1 MLEAIIQNKIRCAL
15 SSEDSIVLRLNSGK
29 FYQGKVVYSN
39 EFKQNVLINLRVVEG
54 LPPGTSDLQYIDRK
68 GVAFIETKTPTG
80 KPSPEQIKFINR
92 MRQLGH
98 RAGIARSVE
107 EALDIVNNR
116 T

>member
-1 MLEAIIQNKIRCAL
+1 MLESVIQNKIRCAL
-15 SSEDSIVLRLNSGK
+15 SKYGVVIRMNTGNVQTQSGTYIRCGVK
-29 FYQGKVVYSN
+29 GM
-39 EFKQNVLINLRVVEG
+39 
-54 LPPGTSDLQYIDRK
+54 SDLLFVGQGYI
-68 GVAFIETKTPTG
+68 AWIEVKTPTG

-107 EALDIVNNR
+107 EALEIVNRR

>member
-1 MLEAIIQNKIRCAL
+1 MLESVIQNKIRCAL
-15 SSEDSIVLRLNSGK
+15 SKYGVVIRMNTGNVQTQSGTYIRCGVK
-29 FYQGKVVYSN
+29 GM
-39 EFKQNVLINLRVVEG
+39 
-54 LPPGTSDLQYIDRK
+54 SDLLFVGQGYI
-68 GVAFIETKTPTG
+68 AWIEVKTPTG

-107 EALDIVNNR
+107 EALEIVNNR

>member
-1 MLEAIIQNKIRCAL
+1 MRESVIQNKIRCEL
-15 SSEDSIVLRLNSGK
+15 SKYGIVIRMNTGNVQTQSGTYIRCGVK
-29 FYQGKVVYSN
+29 GM
-39 EFKQNVLINLRVVEG
+39 
-54 LPPGTSDLQYIDRK
+54 SDLLFVGQGYI
-68 GVAFIETKTPTG
+68 AWIEVKTPTG

-107 EALDIVNNR
+107 EALEIVNNR

>member
-1 MLEAIIQNKIRCAL
+1 MLESVIQNQIRCAL
-15 SSEDSIVLRLNSGK
+15 SKYGVVIRMNTGNVQTQSGTYIRCGVK
-29 FYQGKVVYSN
+29 GM
-39 EFKQNVLINLRVVEG
+39 
-54 LPPGTSDLQYIDRK
+54 SDLLFVGQGYI
-68 GVAFIETKTPTG
+68 AWIEVKTPTG

>member
-1 MLEAIIQNKIRCAL
+1 MLESVIQNKIRCAL
-15 SSEDSIVLRLNSGK
+15 SKYGVVIRMNTGNVQTQSGTYIRCGVK
-29 FYQGKVVYSN
+29 GM
-39 EFKQNVLINLRVVEG
+39 
-54 LPPGTSDLQYIDRK
+54 SDLLFVGQGYI
-68 GVAFIETKTPTG
+68 AWIEVKTLTG

-107 EALDIVNNR
+107 EALEIVNRR

>member
-1 MLEAIIQNKIRCAL
+1 MSESYIQNQIRCEL
-15 SSEDSIVLRLNSGK
+15 SKYGIVIRMNTGNVQTQSGTYIRCGVK
-29 FYQGKVVYSN
+29 GM
-39 EFKQNVLINLRVVEG
+39 
-54 LPPGTSDLQYIDRK
+54 SDLLFVGQGYI
-68 GVAFIETKTPTG
+68 AWIEVKTPTG

-107 EALDIVNNR
+107 EALEIVNNR

>member
-1 MLEAIIQNKIRCAL
+1 MLESVIQNKIRCAL
-15 SSEDSIVLRLNSGK
+15 SKYGVVIRMNTGNVQTQSGTYIRCGVK
-29 FYQGKVVYSN
+29 GM
-39 EFKQNVLINLRVVEG
+39 
-54 LPPGTSDLQYIDRK
+54 SDLLFVGQGYI
-68 GVAFIETKTPTG
+68 AWIEVKTPTG

>member
-1 MLEAIIQNKIRCAL
+1 MEKSINYSESYIQNQIRCAL
-15 SSEDSIVLRLNSGK
+15 SKYGVVIRMNTGNVQTQSGTYIRCGVK
-29 FYQGKVVYSN
+29 GM
-39 EFKQNVLINLRVVEG
+39 
-54 LPPGTSDLQYIDRK
+54 SDLLFVGQGYI
-68 GVAFIETKTPTG
+68 AWIEVKTPTG

>member
-1 MLEAIIQNKIRCAL
+1 MLESVIQNKIRCAL
-15 SSEDSIVLRLNSGK
+15 SKYGIVIRMNTGNVQTQSGTYIRCGVK
-29 FYQGKVVYSN
+29 GM
-39 EFKQNVLINLRVVEG
+39 
-54 LPPGTSDLQYIDRK
+54 SDLLFVGQGYI
-68 GVAFIETKTPTG
+68 AWIEVKTLTG

-107 EALDIVNNR
+107 EALEIVNRR

>member
-1 MLEAIIQNKIRCAL
+1 MEKSINYSESYIQNQIRCAL
-15 SSEDSIVLRLNSGK
+15 SKYGVVIRMNTGNVQTQSGTYIRCGVK
-29 FYQGKVVYSN
+29 GM
-39 EFKQNVLINLRVVEG
+39 
-54 LPPGTSDLQYIDRK
+54 SDLLFVGRGYI
-68 GVAFIETKTPTG
+68 AWIEVKTPTG

-107 EALDIVNNR
+107 EALEIVNNR

>member
-1 MLEAIIQNKIRCAL
+1 MLESVIQNKIRCEL
-15 SSEDSIVLRLNSGK
+15 SKYGIVIRMNTGNVQTQSGTYIRCGVK
-29 FYQGKVVYSN
+29 GV
-39 EFKQNVLINLRVVEG
+39 
-54 LPPGTSDLQYIDRK
+54 SDLLFLGQGYI
-68 GVAFIETKTPTG
+68 AWIEVKTLTG

-107 EALDIVNNR
+107 EALEIVNNR

>member
-1 MLEAIIQNKIRCAL
+1 MLESVIQNKIRCAL
-15 SSEDSIVLRLNSGK
+15 SKYGIVIRMNTGNVQTQSGTYIRCGVK
-29 FYQGKVVYSN
+29 GM
-39 EFKQNVLINLRVVEG
+39 
-54 LPPGTSDLQYIDRK
+54 SDLLFVGQGYI
-68 GVAFIETKTPTG
+68 AWIEVKTPTG

-107 EALDIVNNR
+107 EALEIVNNR

>member
-1 MLEAIIQNKIRCAL
+1 MLESVIQNQIRCAL
-15 SSEDSIVLRLNSGK
+15 SKYGVVIRMNTGNVQTQSGTYIRCGVK
-29 FYQGKVVYSN
+29 GM
-39 EFKQNVLINLRVVEG
+39 
-54 LPPGTSDLQYIDRK
+54 SDLLFVGQGYI
-68 GVAFIETKTPTG
+68 AWIEVKTPTG

-107 EALDIVNNR
+107 EALDIVNSR

>member
-1 MLEAIIQNKIRCAL
+1 MLESVIQNQIRCAL
-15 SSEDSIVLRLNSGK
+15 SKYGVVIRMNTGNVKTQSGTYIRCGVK
-29 FYQGKVVYSN
+29 GM
-39 EFKQNVLINLRVVEG
+39 
-54 LPPGTSDLQYIDRK
+54 SDLLFVGQGYI
-68 GVAFIETKTPTG
+68 AWIEVKTPTG

-92 MRQLGH
+92 MRLLGH

>member
-1 MLEAIIQNKIRCAL
+1 MLESVIQNKIRCAL
-15 SSEDSIVLRLNSGK
+15 SKYGIVIRMNTGNVQTQSGTYIRCGVK
-29 FYQGKVVYSN
+29 GM
-39 EFKQNVLINLRVVEG
+39 
-54 LPPGTSDLQYIDRK
+54 SDLLFVGQGYI
-68 GVAFIETKTPTG
+68 AWIEVKTLTG

-107 EALDIVNNR
+107 EALEIVNNR

>member
-1 MLEAIIQNKIRCAL
+1 MLESIIQNKIRCAL
-15 SSEDSIVLRLNSGK
+15 SLNGNVILRLNSGK
-29 FYQGKVVYSN
+29 FYQGKVVYSK
-39 EFKQNVLINLRVVEG
+39 EFKQNVLINLRMVEG
-54 LPPGTSDLQYIDRK
+54 LPPGTSDLECIDRQ

-107 EALDIVNNR
+107 EALDIVNSR